1 MICLDTWLTAKLM
14 ASVSSTGVYKYDSS
28 GTCLKFY
35 STRYHKQFKAAAKQR
50 YFVSQEDDVYFHSYM
65 ADYFLGTYGGGISK
79 PFRYTEIQKHM
90 FKLRSKD
97 STADRSCPA
106 QPLAFYNK
114 TGKINRY

>member
-1 MICLDTWLTAKLM
+1 M
-14 ASVSSTGVYKYDSS
+14 
-28 GTCLKFY
+28 KFY

-114 TGKINRY
+114 AGKINRWLLHMTILHCNSKTKLYF

>member
-1 MICLDTWLTAKLM
+1 
-14 ASVSSTGVYKYDSS
+14 
-28 GTCLKFY
+28 
-35 STRYHKQFKAAAKQR
+35 
-50 YFVSQEDDVYFHSYM
+50 M

-79 PFRYTEIQKHM
+79 PFRYTEVKFIFNLKKESLSCAQIQKHM

-114 TGKINRY
+114 AGKINRCFNWLQLFYSDLF

>member
-1 MICLDTWLTAKLM
+1 
-14 ASVSSTGVYKYDSS
+14 
-28 GTCLKFY
+28 
-35 STRYHKQFKAAAKQR
+35 
-50 YFVSQEDDVYFHSYM
+50 M

-79 PFRYTEIQKHM
+79 PFRYTEVKFIFNLTKKRVYLVCAQIQKHM

-114 TGKINRY
+114 AGKINRCLNWLQLFYSDLC

>member
-1 MICLDTWLTAKLM
+1 MVKRKLTISHSYPFPFVAILCILLYQ
-14 ASVSSTGVYKYDSS
+14 TYPI
-28 GTCLKFY
+28 
-35 STRYHKQFKAAAKQR
+35 RYHKQFKAAAKQR

-114 TGKINRY
+114 TGKINRC

>member
-1 MICLDTWLTAKLM
+1 M
-14 ASVSSTGVYKYDSS
+14 
-28 GTCLKFY
+28 KFF

-114 TGKINRY
+114 AGKINRCLLHILHRNSKTKLYF